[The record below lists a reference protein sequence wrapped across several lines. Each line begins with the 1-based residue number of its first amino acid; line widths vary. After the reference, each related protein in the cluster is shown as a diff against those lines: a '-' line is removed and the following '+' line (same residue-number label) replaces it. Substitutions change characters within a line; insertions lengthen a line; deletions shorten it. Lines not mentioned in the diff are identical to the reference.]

1 MCVLSI
7 ELVGFHFVDTF
18 LFKFCLYTSYFF
30 SLWTLFVV
38 YNVYLLMFFSYGGH
52 ILCLLLSIKVL
63 FTLLIERYSLY
74 LCLYY
79 VYLEVLWTCFS
90 DKQSFLL
97 CLYIYMDVFWLKTCP
112 RNNFRLFSWTLFVRY
127 FVYNVRLALFLLF

>member
-1 MCVLSI
+1 
-7 ELVGFHFVDTF
+7 
-18 LFKFCLYTSYFF
+18 
-30 SLWTLFVV
+30 
-38 YNVYLLMFFSYGGH
+38 MFFSYGGH
-52 ILCLLLSIKVL
+52 ILCLLLFIKVL

-97 CLYIYMDVFWLKTCP
+97 CLYIYMDVF
-112 RNNFRLFSWTLFVRY
+112 
-127 FVYNVRLALFLLF
+127 